1 MNVKVLLPSC
11 SYNYD
16 YYYYYHYYDYCKGKQ
31 DLILDDTAQQFME
44 QQRQCDIDIGVQQLI
59 KTARRKKFIIR
70 RRRIGI
76 IIEVEGGMTK
86 LIFYA
91 ITNNCWIIIAEG
103 GGVLKRFPITI
114 VSLLNEMQKRSL
126 DIIVILILCRP

>member
-1 MNVKVLLPSC
+1 
-11 SYNYD
+11 
-16 YYYYYHYYDYCKGKQ
+16 
-31 DLILDDTAQQFME
+31 ME

-70 RRRIGI
+70 RRIGI

-91 ITNNCWIIIAEG
+91 ITNNCCIIIAEG